1 MINHKAYVKPKH
13 GNWINQ
19 QEYIAIKSV
28 VADAAPQ
35 TTDTSALDA
44 QIVLLQAQVVQLT
57 SQITTLNS
65 QITALQVQAAVDA
78 ATIAQLQGQVTAL
91 TAQVA
96 TLNNQIT
103 ALQNQLIAYTK
114 YKTYFAGQITLVGG
128 GIYVPPA
135 WDNPIISISRVTMPL
150 KMGQYTTVGGAYP

>member
-1 MINHKAYVKPKH
+1 MLNHKAYVKPKH

-19 QEYIAIKSV
+19 QEYIAVKSV

-44 QIVLLQAQVVQLT
+44 QISLLQGQVVQLN
-57 SQITTLNS
+57 SQITTL
-65 QITALQVQAAVDA
+65 QAQATQDA
-78 ATIAQLQGQVTAL
+78 GTIAALQGQV
-91 TAQVA
+91 VS
-96 TLNNQIT
+96 LNSQIT

-135 WDNPIISISRVTMPL
+135 WDNPVISISRVKPPL
-150 KMGQYTTVGGAYP
+150 MIGQYTTVGGAYP